1 MRASK
6 KATLRIGSP
15 GLAPEERDM
24 IQVGLAGA
32 VSSKAT
38 KFRNIHSTCRTPI
51 SEQKRCQTCDE
62 AVEPEELLKGFEVT
76 KNEFI
81 VFTDDEIRD
90 AIPERDP
97 FIDITKFVPRG
108 ELSGLMIE
116 KEYFLI
122 PDKVVPGRYGVLF
135 QAMSGL
141 KATGVGKQTLWG
153 KEHPCAVYPNQ
164 SFPSGGVLMMAIL
177 HPHEDLVQPDFASP
191 TPSRE
196 GVRDGRA
203 KIEALLGHLE
213 PEDLEVEA
221 RTQINALIASR
232 LDRHVEVETPDL
244 VSSLKETVKRQRKQP
259 AVKK

>member
-6 KATLRIGSP
+6 KATLRYGSP
-15 GLAPEERDM
+15 GLAPEERDT

-38 KFRNIHSTCRTPI
+38 KFRNLHSACRTPI
-51 SEQKRCQTCDE
+51 SEQKRCAECDE
-62 AVEPEELLKGFEVT
+62 VLTEPDGLLKGFEIT
-76 KNEFI
+76 KDEFV
-81 VFTDDEIRD
+81 VFTEDELKD

-108 ELSGLMIE
+108 ELSGLMID

-122 PDKVVPGRYGVLF
+122 PDKIAPGRYGVLF
-135 QAMSGL
+135 QSMSGL
-141 KATGVGKQTLWG
+141 KVTGLGKQTLWG

-164 SFPSGGVLMMAIL
+164 TFESGGVLMMAIL
-177 HPHEDLVQPDFASP
+177 HPHEDLVEPDFASP
-191 TPSRE
+191 TPTRE
-196 GVRDGRA
+196 GVRDGRT

-213 PEDLEVEA
+213 PEDLEVES

-232 LDRHVEVETPDL
+232 LEHPAVTPAPDL
-244 VSSLKETVKRQRKQP
+244 VAQLKETVKRQRKP